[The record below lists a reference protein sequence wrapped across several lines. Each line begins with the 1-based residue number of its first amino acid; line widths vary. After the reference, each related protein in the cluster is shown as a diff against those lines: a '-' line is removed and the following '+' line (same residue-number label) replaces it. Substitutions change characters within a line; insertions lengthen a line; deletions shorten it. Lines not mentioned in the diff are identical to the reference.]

1 MGAFFLVDDQGAFAV
16 LKEKLRFSE
25 PLQGSRVRQAK
36 KIKVSRK
43 RYLYF
48 WWTIRVSSQGEGHR
62 LTARTNPFTGS
73 RP

>member
-1 MGAFFLVDDQGAFAV
+1 MGAFFLVDDQGAFAA

-36 KIKVSRK
+36 KIKISHK

-48 WWTIRVSSQGEGHR
+48 LVADLGLEPWAH
-62 LTARTNPFTGS
+62 
-73 RP
+73 